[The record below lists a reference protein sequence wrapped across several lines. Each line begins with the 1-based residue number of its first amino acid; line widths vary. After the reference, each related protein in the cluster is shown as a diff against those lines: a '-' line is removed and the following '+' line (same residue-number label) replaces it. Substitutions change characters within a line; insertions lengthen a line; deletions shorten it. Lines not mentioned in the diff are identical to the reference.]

1 MALTKIKTGG
11 IADNAITNAKMAD
24 DAIDS
29 ADFAN
34 ASIDNVHV
42 ATGLDAVK
50 LADGTVT
57 NTEFQYINTL
67 SSNAQTQISAS
78 LPKAGGT
85 MTGHL
90 ILTNNSV
97 SLQYLDA
104 AGTAARVLYQDNAD
118 TLILGNPTTVDDIRF
133 DVDTY
138 GEGAMMILSSG
149 NVGIGITS
157 PATKL
162 HLSGAVGATSI
173 IKMSVSDGT
182 AWEFGERA
190 TAGHF
195 TFRELDG
202 NKDVLTMKSTGS
214 VGIGTASLG
223 SSQKLTLYDN
233 GGGGYASIGLQSDH
247 TGTGN
252 SQGSWIGIDN
262 NTDMG
267 LYVWNYET
275 KDILF
280 GTNALERM
288 RIDSSGNI
296 GIGTNSPAKLMEISS
311 GTASQGL
318 RMNAGSSY
326 YHGILMRGDTL
337 DICANTSS
345 TGAGGDIRFN
355 IRSETAPQ
363 LTISATTS
371 TFAGVVNVSSSTTGA
386 LNILSTGTGNATY
399 DAKLYISK
407 SSDQDWL
414 IRANSGNDNYGMK
427 LRGGGSYGIA
437 IVDHTPGTYRARI
450 SYNGYI
456 YSTDGL
462 VHDIDSDE
470 RLKENVSNADSQ
482 WKLFK
487 DLPLQ
492 KFKWKDRRHG
502 DNYSHGW
509 IAQEVQKKYPDLVE
523 EVPQPKEDID
533 AGLEDEEYLTVKTGI
548 IQRLGLKALQEA
560 MEKIENL
567 EAKVTA
573 LENA

>member
-202 NKDVLTMKSTGS
+202 NKDVLTMKSTGY
-214 VGIGTASLG
+214 VGIGTASPDQIFHIKNTGTHTTMRIENDNADFLIQAG
-223 SSQKLTLYDN
+223 DN
-233 GGGGYASIGLQSDH
+233 GADGLHFYDLDNSAYRMTITNAGNVGIGTSAPTANLTISKGSGAGVMPSTVSLAHSYLHLAPTEYSSGTGYALISFGYTNGT
-247 TGTGN
+247 TGTQAPAVIGYVET
-252 SQGSWIGIDN
+252 SQAGYTKGDMIFGVRNTTGSGDVA
-262 NTDMG
+262 T
-267 LYVWNYET
+267 
-275 KDILF
+275 
-280 GTNALERM
+280 ERM
-288 RIDSSGNI
+288 RINQDGFV
-296 GIGTNSPAKLMEISS
+296 GIGCAPSVYALKVDGVANSGIFAGGVVS
-311 GTASQGL
+311 GASFDD
-318 RMNAGSSY
+318 RTPY
-326 YHGILMRGDTL
+326 PETL
-337 DICANTSS
+337 DIAQKVLQSHKKL
-345 TGAGGDIRFN
+345 ADYDADDQ
-355 IRSETAPQ
+355 EKQ
-363 LTISATTS
+363 LDHSKLHEYVKTEH
-371 TFAGVVNVSSSTTGA
+371 GRNVSA
-386 LNILSTGTGNATY
+386 
-399 DAKLYISK
+399 
-407 SSDQDWL
+407 
-414 IRANSGNDNYGMK
+414 
-427 LRGGGSYGIA
+427 
-437 IVDHTPGTYRARI
+437 V
-450 SYNGYI
+450 
-456 YSTDGL
+456 
-462 VHDIDSDE
+462 
-470 RLKENVSNADSQ
+470 VSC
-482 WKLFK
+482 
-487 DLPLQ
+487 
-492 KFKWKDRRHG
+492 
-502 DNYSHGW
+502 
-509 IAQEVQKKYPDLVE
+509 LVE
-523 EVPQPKEDID
+523 
-533 AGLEDEEYLTVKTGI
+533 TVND
-548 IQRLGLKALQEA
+548 L
-560 MEKIENL
+560 M
-567 EAKVTA
+567 AKVEV